1 MQSSSLACSRFVS
14 RSGSRDDKRFCSN
27 IGIFS
32 YCFPFAFYISGNN
45 LQPSKKWYFTT
56 LTVSSLAQ
64 TQEVS
69 WKVLTKRDI
78 SLCVIFLGRNLLIW
92 MNYKILLWVVF
103 LLILQIRITYLV
115 QKSRY
120 WCLKTS
126 LKAIWNGVQNIGV
139 GVGNVIFVWI
149 VIKLVFRIFMDSSR
163 KLKSD
168 YDW

>member
-14 RSGSRDDKRFCSN
+14 RSGSRDDERFCSN

-45 LQPSKKWYFTT
+45 LQPSKKWYFAT

-103 LLILQIRITYLV
+103 LLILQIGIIYLV
-115 QKSRY
+115 QKKQILLLEIIPKNIMRRCAKHRCRR
-120 WCLKTS
+120 WKCNFCLNS
-126 LKAIWNGVQNIGV
+126 DKACFQNIHG
-139 GVGNVIFVWI
+139 
-149 VIKLVFRIFMDSSR
+149 
-163 KLKSD
+163 
-168 YDW
+168 